1 MCAIRGGIGLCVRKG
16 ESVHATLVRLLETGN
31 YHLFVMGKARG
42 TRLVEDLKGD
52 VSLTDRPFLNP

>member
-1 MCAIRGGIGLCVRKG
+1 MRNGSGMGNSGKG
-16 ESVHATLVRLLETGN
+16 SVHATLTGLLETGN